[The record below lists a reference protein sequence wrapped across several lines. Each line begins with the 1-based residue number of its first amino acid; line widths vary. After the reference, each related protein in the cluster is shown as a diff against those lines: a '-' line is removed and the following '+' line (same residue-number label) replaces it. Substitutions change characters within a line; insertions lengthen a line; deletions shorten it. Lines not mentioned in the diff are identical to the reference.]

1 MRYSGVRLWLEG
13 MLLQLYVVVALWLS
27 LPVIASPRSGKQVYT
42 FCAVCHGERGEGKRT
57 VGAPRLAGMEEWYVR
72 EQLLKFQQGVRGTHP
87 EDIAGMRM
95 RPMARHLKTTAQV
108 NAVATYIAAL
118 PAIKSTA
125 TLKGSW
131 VKGEVHYKLCI
142 ACHGADGKGN
152 AQLKA
157 PALVGRSDWY
167 LLTQMR
173 NYKRGVRGND
183 PKRDP
188 VGMTM
193 RPITMTL
200 DEQAMVDVIAY
211 ISGLH

>member
-1 MRYSGVRLWLEG
+1 M
-13 MLLQLYVVVALWLS
+13 QLYVVVALLLLA
-27 LPVIASPRSGKQVYT
+27 LPAFASPSTGKDIYT
-42 FCAVCHGERGEGKRT
+42 FCAVCHGERGEGNRT
-57 VGAPRLAGMEEWYVR
+57 IGAPQIAGMEEWYVR
-72 EQLLKFQQGVRGTHP
+72 DQLLKFQQGIRGTHP

-95 RPMARHLKTTAQV
+95 RPMARHLKNEAQIK
-108 NAVATYIAAL
+108 AVATYVASL

-125 TLKGSW
+125 TVKGSW

-152 AQLKA
+152 QQLKA
-157 PALVGRSDWY
+157 PALVNRSDWY
-167 LLTQMR
+167 LLTQMH
-173 NYKRGVRGND
+173 NYKTGVRGND

-200 DEQAMVDVIAY
+200 DEQAMNDVIAY
-211 ISGLH
+211 ISGLR

>member
-1 MRYSGVRLWLEG
+1 M
-13 MLLQLYVVVALWLS
+13 YVVLIWLLALPAL
-27 LPVIASPRSGKQVYT
+27 ASPLTGKQVYA
-42 FCAVCHGERGEGKRT
+42 FCAVCHGERGEGNRT
-57 VGAPRLAGMEEWYVR
+57 LGAPRLAGMEEWYVR

-95 RPMARHLKTTAQV
+95 RPMARHLKNEAQV
-108 NAVATYIAAL
+108 KAVAAYINAL
-118 PAIKSTA
+118 PVVKNEVTV
-125 TLKGSW
+125 KGSW

-152 AQLKA
+152 KQLKA
-157 PALVGRSDWY
+157 PSLVDRSDWY

-173 NYKRGVRGND
+173 NYKTGVRGND

-200 DEQAMVDVIAY
+200 DEQAMVDVVSY
-211 ISGLH
+211 ISGLR

>member
-1 MRYSGVRLWLEG
+1 MLRLFVVLA
-13 MLLQLYVVVALWLS
+13 LLLALPVVA
-27 LPVIASPRSGKQVYT
+27 SPYAGKQIYT
-42 FCAVCHGERGEGKRT
+42 FCAVCHGERGEGNRT
-57 VGAPRLAGMEEWYVR
+57 IGAPQIAGMEEWYVR

-95 RPMARHLKTTAQV
+95 RPMARHLKSEAQIK
-108 NAVATYIAAL
+108 AVASHIAAL
-118 PAIKSTA
+118 PTIKSTA

-157 PALVGRSDWY
+157 PGLVKRSDWY
-167 LLTQMR
+167 LLTQLR
-173 NYKRGVRGND
+173 NYKTGVRGND

-193 RPITMTL
+193 RPITMML
-200 DEQAMVDVIAY
+200 DEQAMLDVVAY
-211 ISGLH
+211 ISGLR

>member
-1 MRYSGVRLWLEG
+1 
-13 MLLQLYVVVALWLS
+13 MLRLYVVVALSFS
-27 LPVIASPRSGKQVYT
+27 LPVVASPRQGKQTYA
-42 FCAVCHGERGEGKRT
+42 FCAVCHGERGEGNHT
-57 VGAPRLAGMEEWYVR
+57 VGAPQIAGMEEWYVR

-95 RPMARHLKTTAQV
+95 RPMARYLQNTAQIE
-108 NAVATYIAAL
+108 AVSAYVAAL
-118 PAIKSTA
+118 PTLKSTS

-152 AQLKA
+152 SQLKA

-173 NYKRGVRGND
+173 NYKAGVRGND

-200 DEQAMVDVIAY
+200 DEQAMIDVVAY
-211 ISGLH
+211 ISGLR

>member
-1 MRYSGVRLWLEG
+1 MIGLRLCCLV
-13 MLLQLYVVVALWLS
+13 LLLAMVVEAK
-27 LPVIASPRSGKQVYT
+27 PQTGQKIFT
-42 FCAVCHGERGEGKRT
+42 FCAVCHGDRGEGKREL
-57 VGAPRLAGMEEWYVR
+57 GAPRIAGMEEWYVR
-72 EQLLKFQQGVRGTHP
+72 EQLLKFKQGVRGTHP
-87 EDIAGMRM
+87 DDIAGMRM
-95 RPMARHLKTTAQV
+95 RPMARHLKNEQQID
-108 NAVATYIAAL
+108 AVSKYVAAL
-118 PAIKSTA
+118 PPLKASV

-157 PALVGRSDWY
+157 PSLVGRSDWY

-173 NYKRGVRGND
+173 NYKAGVRGND

-200 DEQAMVDVIAY
+200 DEQAMIDVVAY
-211 ISGLH
+211 ISGLR

>member
-1 MRYSGVRLWLEG
+1 MCRSLEVIAKGLGLRLWCLV
-13 MLLQLYVVVALWLS
+13 LLLLAMVVEAAPRTGQQLF
-27 LPVIASPRSGKQVYT
+27 T
-42 FCAVCHGERGEGKRT
+42 FCAICHGERGEGKREI
-57 VGAPRLAGMEEWYVR
+57 GAPRIAGMEEWYVR
-72 EQLLKFQQGVRGTHP
+72 DQLLKFKQGVRGTHP
-87 EDIAGMRM
+87 DDIAGMRM
-95 RPMARHLKTTAQV
+95 RPMARHLKDEQQ
-108 NAVATYIAAL
+108 IAAVSKYVAEL
-118 PAIKSTA
+118 PTLKASV

-152 AQLKA
+152 KQLKA
-157 PALVGRSDWY
+157 PSLVGRSDWY

-173 NYKRGVRGND
+173 NYKAGVRGND

-200 DEQAMVDVIAY
+200 DEQAMIDVIAY
-211 ISGLH
+211 ISGLR

>member
-1 MRYSGVRLWLEG
+1 MRS
-13 MLLQLYVVVALWLS
+13 YVVVALLLG
-27 LPVIASPRSGKQVYT
+27 LPVMASPRTGKQIYT
-42 FCAVCHGERGEGKRT
+42 FCAVCHGERGEGKRI
-57 VGAPRLAGMEEWYVR
+57 VGAPQIAGMEEWYVR

-87 EDIAGMRM
+87 DDIAGMRM
-95 RPMARHLKTTAQV
+95 RPMARHLKDKAQV
-108 NAVATYIAAL
+108 KAVAAYIATL
-118 PAIKSTA
+118 PAVKTTP

-152 AQLKA
+152 KQLKA
-157 PALVGRSDWY
+157 PALVNRSDWY
-167 LLTQMR
+167 LLTQMH
-173 NYKRGVRGND
+173 NYKAGVRGND

-200 DEQAMVDVIAY
+200 DEQAMIDVIAY
-211 ISGLH
+211 ISGLR